1 MPDATRTRATIFDVA
16 EAASVSITTVSHV
29 FSGKRRVN
37 EATRQRVLEAAER
50 LSYRPRAIAR
60 ALAAGRTN
68 TLALSIPFTGPDLLL
83 NSFFQEFLPAL
94 SLAGLD
100 RGLSFLYVPPD
111 AAPELSAPLLDGR
124 VDGVVLVLPDDHDPF
139 VRTVL
144 ESGVPVVSIG
154 PLRSDPETR
163 WITIDAGEMHDAVL
177 GHLREQGYE
186 RPALVSLEYKASA
199 IEVQERAFRERAGD
213 DAPIVDCAH
222 TTERD
227 GYDAAFEALSGG
239 EPRPDAL
246 VCLGTALAVGA
257 LRACADLELSVPDE
271 MGIVAFGD
279 GPEATHVEPQLTALD
294 LAPARHA
301 ELAIEFL
308 AATLREE
315 APEKPVRVEVNLVA
329 RASTQR

>member
-1 MPDATRTRATIFDVA
+1 
-16 EAASVSITTVSHV
+16 
-29 FSGKRRVN
+29 
-37 EATRQRVLEAAER
+37 
-50 LSYRPRAIAR
+50 
-60 ALAAGRTN
+60 
-68 TLALSIPFTGPDLLL
+68 
-83 NSFFQEFLPAL
+83 
-94 SLAGLD
+94 
-100 RGLSFLYVPPD
+100 
-111 AAPELSAPLLDGR
+111 
-124 VDGVVLVLPDDHDPF
+124 VLVLPDDHDPF

-154 PLRSDPETR
+154 PLHSDPEGR

-213 DAPIVDCAH
+213 AAPIVDCAH

-315 APEKPVRVEVNLVA
+315 APEKPVRVEANLVA